1 MARNIEIKARVASI
15 DALKP
20 LVAALAGC
28 GPTEITQ
35 DDIFF
40 CCQSGRLKLRIFSP
54 GEGELIFYRRDNK
67 NGPKESFYLRVPT
80 ATPEALRQTLS
91 LAYGQAGRVLKS
103 RTLYLIGRTRVHL
116 DRVDQLG
123 DFLEL
128 EVVLEEGEP
137 ADIAVREAHC
147 LMAQLGIAPSDLVE
161 CAYVDLL
168 EEELKLPPHAI
179 SQSGCVPHLPRSSP
193 TTTR

>member
-20 LVAALAGC
+20 LVAALAGS
-28 GPTEITQ
+28 GPTEISQ
-35 DDIFF
+35 DDVFF

-54 GEGELIFYRRDNK
+54 AEGELIFYRRDNES
-67 NGPKESFYLRVPT
+67 GPRESFYLRVPT
-80 ATPEALRQTLS
+80 ATPEALRETLS

-116 DRVDQLG
+116 DRVEQLG

-137 ADIAVREAHC
+137 ADIGVREARA
-147 LMAQLGIAPSDLVE
+147 LMEKLGVSPSDLVE
-161 CAYVDLL
+161 GAYVDLL
-168 EEELKLPPHAI
+168 QELRLPPHAA
-179 SQSGCVPHLPRSSP
+179 SPPGCVPHPVRSSP
-193 TTTR
+193 TTIR